1 MSMKRLIPI
10 FATAV
15 LSALVFSA
23 CVKDEEPIFEKSA
36 SLRVKEAMD
45 NAQKV
50 LTAASN
56 GWKMYYYPHPD
67 RTYGGYMF
75 ALKFDTETVEVWNEM
90 FDESS
95 VSLYKMTNDDGPVLS
110 FDTDNYA
117 FHYFATPS
125 GSSKNL
131 YGESGLY
138 QAHKGDFE
146 FIVMSAKPEE
156 VILKGKRSGNK
167 IYMYPLDEDP
177 ATFIKKAAR
186 NSDDIF
192 VSSFAGTIGGE
203 EATAYLDL
211 SKRQVT
217 LKLTGEAYAESEDA
231 TVNTPYMITDTGIRF
246 YKPVTI
252 GSYTL
257 EALDWSNDTQSLVSS
272 AGAAVAV
279 ALKGQLPAGWRSY
292 SDLLG
297 DYDLVYNDS
306 GEAYYSAPRTVSVS
320 LVEDEFKKTYW
331 LKGVN
336 DLYDLKVQYDLSS
349 GNIFIMGQIIGTW
362 EANGNSIYWAP
373 CFARSNATG
382 TGVTWSGWRSTSYG
396 MKGYV
401 DDELSEAAGTNVFK
415 FTTGPCA
422 SAAQPITGFALIMQT
437 PAGASGGWMSSST
450 YSAWYPFNYRYYAH
464 FWVTMTKK

>member
-1 MSMKRLIPI
+1 MKRIIPI
-10 FATAV
+10 LAAAV
-15 LSALVFSA
+15 LSAFVFSA

-50 LTAASN
+50 LTSAAN

-67 RTYGGYMF
+67 QNYGGYMY
-75 ALKFDTETVEVWNEM
+75 ALQFDNESVTVWSEL
-90 FDESS
+90 FTGSS
-95 VSLYKMTNDDGPVLS
+95 TSLYKMTNDDGPVLS

-117 FHYFATPS
+117 FHFFATPS
-125 GSSKNL
+125 GSTKNL
-131 YGESGLY
+131 YGVSGLY
-138 QAHKGDFE
+138 QAYKGDFE
-146 FIVMSAKPEE
+146 FIVMSAKPDE

-167 IYMYPLDEDP
+167 IYMYPLDEEP
-177 ATFIKKAAR
+177 GAFIDKAAR

-203 EATAYLDL
+203 AATAYLDL
-211 SKRQVT
+211 SYRWIT
-217 LKLTGEAYAESEDA
+217 LTLTGEQYAESEDA
-231 TVNTPYMITDTGIRF
+231 SVDAPYMVTDTGVRF
-246 YKPVTI
+246 YEPVKV

-257 EALDWSNDTQSLVSS
+257 EALDWDNNTQSLVSVS
-272 AGAAVAV
+272 GDPVSV
-279 ALKGQLPAGWRSY
+279 ALKGQLPPGWRAY
-292 SDLLG
+292 NDLLG

-306 GEAYYSAPRTVSVS
+306 GEAYYSAPRTVRVS
-320 LVEDEFKKTYW
+320 LVEDEYKKSML

-362 EANGNSIYWAP
+362 EPNGNSIYWAA
-373 CFARSNATG
+373 CYARSNAAG
-382 TGVTWSGWRSTSYG
+382 TGVTWSGWRSTNYG

-401 DDELSEAAGTNVFK
+401 DDDLSAEAGTNVFK

-437 PAGASGGWMSSST
+437 PAGASGGWMSSDT
-450 YSAWYPFNYRYYAH
+450 YKDWFPFNYRYYAH
-464 FWVTMTKK
+464 FWVTMTKVK

>member
-1 MSMKRLIPI
+1 MKRIIPI
-10 FATAV
+10 LAAAV
-15 LSALVFSA
+15 LSAFVFSA
-23 CVKDEEPIFEKSA
+23 CVKDEDLIFEKSA

-50 LTAASN
+50 LSSASN

-67 RTYGGYMF
+67 KSYGGYMY
-75 ALKFDTETVEVWNEM
+75 ALKFTDEQVTVWSTLV
-90 FDESS
+90 DEPST
-95 VSLYKMTNDDGPVLS
+95 SLYKMTNDDGPVLS
-110 FDTDNYA
+110 IDTDNYA

-125 GSSKNL
+125 GSTKNL

-146 FIVMSAKPEE
+146 FIVMSATAEE
-156 VILKGKRSGNK
+156 VVLKGKRSGNK
-167 IYMYPLDEDP
+167 IYMYPLNEDP
-177 ATFIKKAAR
+177 GAFIEKAAK
-186 NSDDIF
+186 NGEDIF
-192 VSSFAGTIGGE
+192 VSSFAGTIDGK
-203 EATAYLDL
+203 EATASLDL
-211 SKRQVT
+211 GGRQVT
-217 LKLTGEAYAESEDA
+217 LTLAGEEDPVKA
-231 TVNTPYMITDTGIRF
+231 PYIVTDTGIRF

-252 GSYTL
+252 GPYTL
-257 EALDWSNDTQSLVSS
+257 ESLDWNNDTQSLLSPS
-272 AGAAVAV
+272 GAEVNV
-279 ALKGQLPAGWRSY
+279 ALKGQLPPGWRAY
-292 SDLLG
+292 ADLLG

-306 GEAYYSAPRTVSVS
+306 GEAYYSAPRTVRVS
-320 LVEDEFKKTYW
+320 LVQDEFKKTM
-331 LKGVN
+331 LMKGVN
-336 DLYDLKVQYDLSS
+336 DLYDLKVNYDLSS

-373 CFARSNATG
+373 CYARSNAAG

-437 PAGASGGWMSSST
+437 PAGASGGWMSSAT
-450 YSAWYPFNYRYYAH
+450 YSDWYPFNYRYYAH
-464 FWVTMTKK
+464 FWVTMTKI